1 MVFIGVSSR
10 DVGSGIE
17 GNAPALAV
25 CAAALVVGGAALP
38 VGAPELA
45 TVGGWPLTGA
55 LALDGAFALVTV
67 LLVVV
72 VVSFPGCE
80 QLETPKVAT
89 SAATMK
95 VMLKRHAVQKR
106 CG

>member
-10 DVGSGIE
+10 VVGSGIE
-17 GNAPALAV
+17 GSAPALAV
-25 CAAALVVGGAALP
+25 GAAAFVLGGAALLA
-38 VGAPELA
+38 GDPELA
-45 TVGGWPLTGA
+45 TVGGWPLNGA
-55 LALDGAFALVTV
+55 LLPDGAFALVTV
-67 LLVVV
+67 LFVV

>member
-1 MVFIGVSSR
+1 V
-10 DVGSGIE
+10 
-17 GNAPALAV
+17 L
-25 CAAALVVGGAALP
+25 GGAALLA
-38 VGAPELA
+38 GDPELA

-55 LALDGAFALVTV
+55 LLPDGAFALVTV
-67 LLVVV
+67 LFVV